1 MRNQQVIKLFL
12 VLTMSITYI
21 MGFSHFG
28 AYAYVSV
35 TNHNELFSKG
45 TTIGTLTIEEK
56 SSEEALQLSEKQL
69 SKWLNE
75 TTITLKYKEKSQ
87 SLDLSIFNFDL
98 ENSIKQV
105 KMGQTNF
112 VMVQLK
118 PLEDF
123 LSSFSTSLPL
133 ENLKVDVLESDLMA
147 TASMLEAGNYQY
159 RLEDYLA
166 NSQDSEMA
174 TLHES
179 SIQVDNEGE
188 LGLFLGKSIEIG
200 ATSQFSL
207 LKYIDNEIGNIS
219 SLNLSKIASAIYEVV
234 LPTNFTIIERHISN
248 ELPTYATLGFEAKA
262 DIELNQ
268 DLIFSNP
275 NEFSYFIEFNEEDND
290 IVVSLSGPELLY
302 QYVITTDEKESFK
315 PKIIRQFNPKLS
327 PTEIKVKVE
336 GKEGQ
341 LIKVYK
347 EQRDEQGTV
356 IKKELV
362 VEDFYPPIHQIE
374 VQGLIVNEES
384 TSLPP
389 TTNGTEQATEY
400 PSSTNETPE
409 NKDSNLDESLWGK
422 ENEIPK

>member
-35 TNHNELFSKG
+35 INHNELFSKG
-45 TTIGTLTIEEK
+45 TTIGTLTIDGK
-56 SSEEALQLSEKQL
+56 SSEEALQLSEEQL

-87 SLDLSIFNFDL
+87 PLDVSIFNFDL

-112 VMVQLK
+112 VMVQLER
-118 PLEDF
+118 LEDF

-133 ENLKVDVLESDLMA
+133 ENLKVDVLESDLLA
-147 TASMLEAGNYQY
+147 TASMLEAGNYQF

-166 NSQDSEMA
+166 NSQESEMA

-207 LKYIDNEIGNIS
+207 LNYIDNEIGNS
-219 SLNLSKIASAIYEVV
+219 SSQTLSKIATAIYEVV

-275 NEFSYFIEFNEEDND
+275 NEFSYFIEFTEEDNG
-290 IVVSLSGPELLY
+290 IIVSLRGPELLY
-302 QYVITTDEKESFK
+302 QYVVTTAEKESFK

-356 IKKELV
+356 IKKEQV
-362 VEDFYPPIHQIE
+362 AEDFYPPIHQIE

-389 TTNGTEQATEY
+389 TTNGAEPATES
-400 PSSTNETPE
+400 PSSTNEAPE

>member
-1 MRNQQVIKLFL
+1 
-12 VLTMSITYI
+12 

-56 SSEEALQLSEKQL
+56 SSEEALQLSEEQL
-69 SKWLNE
+69 SNWLNE

-87 SLDLSIFNFDL
+87 PLDVSIFNFDL

-112 VMVQLK
+112 VMVQLER
-118 PLEDF
+118 LEDF

-133 ENLKVDVLESDLMA
+133 ENLKVDELESDLLA
-147 TASMLEAGNYQY
+147 SASMLEAGNYQF

-166 NSQDSEMA
+166 NSQESEMA
-174 TLHES
+174 TLHQS
-179 SIQVDNEGE
+179 SIQVDNKGE

-207 LKYIDNEIGNIS
+207 LNYIDNEIGNIS
-219 SLNLSKIASAIYEVV
+219 SQTLSKIATAIYEVV

-275 NEFSYFIEFNEEDND
+275 NEFSYFIEFTEEDNG
-290 IVVSLSGPELLY
+290 IIVSLRGPELLY
-302 QYVITTDEKESFK
+302 QYVVTTAEKESFK

-327 PTEIKVKVE
+327 PTEIKVKVK

-356 IKKELV
+356 IKREQAA
-362 VEDFYPPIHQIE
+362 EDFYPPIHQIE

-389 TTNGTEQATEY
+389 ATNGAEQATES